1 MGITAKLKELIL
13 SRYKNLHVFA
23 EELGIAYTTLDSML
37 KKDLSKAGWGTIKKI
52 CGHLEISADALGE
65 GRIVS
70 NKQLHLSPDEV
81 EMIEE
86 FRVLDV
92 KVQRLIRRLVK
103 AEYEDETAEAEAAFK
118 NESDVTKNQNKTC
131 EN

>member
-1 MGITAKLKELIL
+1 MDTTAKLKELIL
-13 SRYKNLHVFA
+13 SRYKNLRAFA
-23 EELGIAYTTLDSML
+23 EESGVAYTTLDSML
-37 KKDLSKAGWGTIKKI
+37 KKELYKAGWGTIKKV
-52 CGHLEISADALGE
+52 CRHLGISADELGE

-86 FRVLDV
+86 YRVLDV
-92 KVQRLIRRLVK
+92 KVRRLIRRLVK
-103 AEYEDETAEAEAAFK
+103 AEYEEETAEVEAALK
-118 NESDVTKNQNKTC
+118 DESDVAKNQNKTC

>member
-1 MGITAKLKELIL
+1 MDITAKLKELIL
-13 SRYKNLHVFA
+13 SRYKNLRAFS
-23 EELGIAYTTLDSML
+23 EESGVAYTTLDSML
-37 KKDLSKAGWGTIKKI
+37 KKELYKAGWGTIKKV
-52 CGHLEISADALGE
+52 CRHLEISADELGE

-86 FRVLDV
+86 YRVLDV
-92 KVQRLIRRLVK
+92 KVRRLIRRLVK
-103 AEYEDETAEAEAAFK
+103 AEYEEETAEMEAALK
-118 NESDVTKNQNKTC
+118 DESGVAKNQNKTC